1 MSRAEAGALT
11 IQPERGPLGPKL
23 NTCISGIRLDATLGG
38 KDVVID
44 TIEDVLAV
52 QATRCGWPRSSTT

>member
-23 NTCISGIRLDATLGG
+23 NNCISGIRLDATLGG
-38 KDVVID
+38 KDMVIG
-44 TIEDVLAV
+44 TI
-52 QATRCGWPRSSTT
+52 